1 MLIYYLLPIFAFF
14 GFIIAIKDN
23 EHKVFSFFCFSLL
36 LILFIVIAGFRNEQ
50 VSRDYENY
58 VDFFNQIVDGN
69 TVSVIDDPGF
79 YYIIKFVKLF
89 SNKYAYLFL
98 VYAILGVSFKFFSF
112 IRING
117 IKGSFLAIMIY
128 SSNFF
133 FLHEMTQIRIGVAT
147 GIFLLSLKYI
157 IEQNFKFYLLFIVL
171 GMFFHV
177 SLIIVLPLYFI
188 NYKTIKPI
196 FWLSLIFFNLIFY
209 ISKFSILNILQL
221 ISPAYFSEKIYVYKS
236 FMLDSNDTTNIGIF
250 NRFLLYL
257 ILNIFLLYNWKILKN
272 KSQFFIL
279 LLKCSFISLSI
290 AFFLYDFYLFAYR
303 FSEIIGVVQ
312 ICLFAMI
319 GFLFKDKIFGSAVV
333 LLISLFLILVNISL
347 TGLLQNYKFINLY

>member
-1 MLIYYLLPIFAFF
+1 MLIYYLLPIFS
-14 GFIIAIKDN
+14 FIGYIISITNKEN
-23 EHKVFSFFCFSLL
+23 KTLSFFYFIFLL
-36 LILFIVIAGFRNEQ
+36 FLFILIAGFRNEH

-58 VDFFNQIVDGN
+58 VDFFNKINDGD

-89 SNKYAYLFL
+89 SNKYAYLFFI
-98 VYAILGVSFKFFSF
+98 YALLGVSFKFFSI
-112 IRING
+112 IRISG
-117 IKGSFLAIMIY
+117 ISGAFLAIMVY

-147 GIFLLSLKYI
+147 GIFLISIKYI
-157 IEQNFKFYLLFIVL
+157 VEQDFFRFLLCVAL
-171 GMFFHV
+171 GTFFHL

-188 NYKTIKPI
+188 NYKSIKPI
-196 FWLSLIFFNLIFY
+196 FWVSLIVINLLFY
-209 ISKFSILNILQL
+209 ISKFSILNILNL
-221 ISPAYFSEKIYVYKS
+221 FSPAYFSEKIYVYKT

-257 ILNIFLLYNWKILKN
+257 ILNLFLLYNWRILKD
-272 KSQFFIL
+272 KSKYFIF

-312 ICLFAMI
+312 ICLFSMI
-319 GFLFKDKIFGSAVV
+319 AYLFRDKIIGSIVV
-333 LLISLFLILVNISL
+333 LLLSLFLILVNITL
-347 TGLLQNYKFINLY
+347 TGLLQNYKFIKF